1 MNAAA
6 AQTAA
11 VMKIYNALKAG
22 AKLAPC
28 GSRMNEWRLQAA
40 GTDMKIRTALSFS
53 GWPRV
58 HENKRNVSCCLST
71 ETVGSVSLVSRT

>member
-40 GTDMKIRTALSFS
+40 GTLALT
-53 GWPRV
+53 PERQ
-58 HENKRNVSCCLST
+58 
-71 ETVGSVSLVSRT
+71 GSRH

>member
-28 GSRMNEWRLQAA
+28 GSRINEWRLQAV

-53 GWPRV
+53 G
-58 HENKRNVSCCLST
+58 
-71 ETVGSVSLVSRT
+71 